1 LSGIRPEGKTRM
13 FLTQAIGLIMAV
25 LIVVGCLLLLWGM
38 VSFSIIEPGRQRGW
52 QQRLRQPNPAEVAA
66 RWNIRVPPSVELLF
80 QNTIVKESKFYL
92 RPPVGDSCKDKIWT
106 NTIHVTA

>member
-1 LSGIRPEGKTRM
+1 M